1 MFKQCF
7 CFVQQLIYMLAS
19 ETGKT
24 DLACSFFS
32 AVGKMLCKEF
42 PLHFNF
48 SFLDVVPSFLI
59 LYVFYLLLLQL
70 VWGDI
75 WQLDILK
82 DCSGTISKN
91 VKVLYNC

>member
-7 CFVQQLIYMLAS
+7 CFVQQLVYMLAS

-24 DLACSFFS
+24 DLACSFFPT
-32 AVGKMLCKEF
+32 VGKMLSKEF

-59 LYVFYLLLLQL
+59 LYVFCLLLVQL
-70 VWGDI
+70 VGMV
-75 WQLDILK
+75 
-82 DCSGTISKN
+82 SGN
-91 VKVLYNC
+91 LAF